1 MTYQY
6 SFQDCLARS
15 ERITWR
21 VEDLIGGDKTLDF
34 TKPFMPESFARVAP
48 LEFLNADEKRTLNQ
62 IRGHTYLAM
71 FGLIEEF
78 ILPFVMDHA
87 GPLIV
92 KPMMAGDDYKAR
104 AYLEFAAEEAKHI
117 HLFRRF
123 RDEFARGFGA
133 RCEVIGPPEAVGK
146 FVLAK
151 PALSVSL
158 LVLMIEW
165 MTQRHFMDSMKDDQS
180 TDPQFKSL
188 LLHHWMEEYQHAQ
201 LDALMTLAIAEKL
214 SPADINA
221 GIDGFF
227 ELGAFFDQ
235 GLKQQTAFDLD
246 ALEHAIGRTL
256 GGAEREHF
264 LVQQHQANRWTY
276 LGSGLTHPRFIHV
289 VEQIA
294 PGRKADFEAAAP
306 VFS

>member
-48 LEFLNADEKRTLNQ
+48 LEFLSADEKRTLNQ

-123 RDEFARGFGA
+123 RDEFAKGFGA

-188 LLHHWMEEYQHAQ
+188 LLHHWMEEHQHAQ

-246 ALEHAIGRTL
+246 AMERAIGRTL

-276 LGSGLTHPRFIHV
+276 LGSGLTHPRFIDV

>member
-6 SFQDCLARS
+6 SFKDCLARA

-34 TKPFMPESFARVAP
+34 SKPFMPESFARVAE
-48 LEFLNADEKRTLNQ
+48 LDFLAADEKRTLNQ
-62 IRGHTYLAM
+62 IRGNTYLAM

-123 RDEFARGFGA
+123 REEFANGFGT
-133 RCEVIGPPEAVGK
+133 RCDVIGPPEEVGK

-151 PALSVSL
+151 PALSISL

-165 MTQRHFMDSMKDDQS
+165 MSQRHFMDSVKDDQ
-180 TDPQFKSL
+180 TLDPQFKSL
-188 LLHHWMEEYQHAQ
+188 LLHHWMEEHQHAQ

-214 SPADINA
+214 SPAEIEA
-221 GIDGFF
+221 GVNGFF
-227 ELGAFFDQ
+227 ELGAFFDN

-246 ALEHAIGRTL
+246 AMERATGRTL
-256 GGAEREHF
+256 GEAERARF
-264 LVQQHQANRWTY
+264 LPQQHQANRWTY
-276 LGSGLTHPRFIHV
+276 LGSGLMHPRFIDV
-289 VEQIA
+289 VAQIA
-294 PGRKADFEAAAP
+294 PGRLGDFEAAAAA
-306 VFS
+306 FS

>member
-6 SFQDCLARS
+6 SFKDCLARA

-34 TKPFMPESFARVAP
+34 QRPFMPESFARTAE
-48 LEFLNADEKRTLNQ
+48 LDFLTASEQRTLNQ

-117 HLFRRF
+117 HLFRTF
-123 RDEFARGFGA
+123 REEFAKGFGVK
-133 RCEVIGPPEAVGK
+133 CDVIGPAEAVGQ
-146 FVLAK
+146 FVLSK

-165 MTQRHFMDSMKDDQS
+165 MTQKHFMDSMKDDQ
-180 TDPQFKSL
+180 TLDPQFKGL
-188 LLHHWMEEYQHAQ
+188 LLHHWMEEHQHAQ

-214 SPADINA
+214 DADAIKA
-221 GIDGFF
+221 GFDGFW
-227 ELGAFFDQ
+227 ELGTFFDE

-246 ALEHAIGRTL
+246 ALERATGRKL
-256 GGAEREHF
+256 SDAERERF
-264 LVQQHQANRWTY
+264 LAQQHQANRWTY
-276 LGSGLTHPRFIHV
+276 LGSGLTHPRFLEV
-289 VEQIA
+289 VDQIA
-294 PGRKADFEAAAP
+294 PARRAEFEAAAP

>member
-6 SFQDCLARS
+6 SFKDCLARA

-34 TKPFMPESFARVAP
+34 SKPFMPESFARTAA
-48 LEFLNADEKRTLNQ
+48 LDFLNADEKRTLNQ

-92 KPMMAGDDYKAR
+92 KPMMAGDDYQAR

-123 RDEFARGFGA
+123 REEFAKAFPV
-133 RCEVIGPPEAVGK
+133 RCDVIGPPEAVGK

-151 PALSVSL
+151 PALSISL

-180 TDPQFKSL
+180 MDPQFKSL
-188 LLHHWMEEYQHAQ
+188 LLHHWMEEHQHAQ

-214 SPADINA
+214 SPEEINA
-221 GIDGFF
+221 GVDGFW
-227 ELGAFFDQ
+227 ELGTFFDD

-246 ALEHAIGRTL
+246 ALERAVGRTL
-256 GGAEREHF
+256 SEADRARF
-264 LVQQHQANRWTY
+264 LEQQHQANRWTY
-276 LGSGLTHPRFIHV
+276 LGSGLTHPRFMDVI
-289 VEQIA
+289 EQIA
-294 PGRKADFEAAAP
+294 PGRKADFEGAAP

>member
-6 SFQDCLARS
+6 SFKDCLARA

-34 TKPFMPESFARVAP
+34 SRPFMPESFARTAE
-48 LEFLNADEKRTLNQ
+48 LGFLSNEEKRTLNQ

-78 ILPFVMDHA
+78 ILPFVLDHA
-87 GPLIV
+87 QPLIV
-92 KPMMAGDDYKAR
+92 KPMAAGDDYQAR
-104 AYLEFAAEEAKHI
+104 AYLEFASEEAKHI

-123 RDEFARGFGA
+123 REEFLKGFGT
-133 RCEVIGPPEAVGK
+133 RCDVIGPPEAVGK
-146 FVLAK
+146 VVLAK
-151 PALSVSL
+151 PALSISL

-180 TDPQFKSL
+180 LDPQFKSL
-188 LLHHWMEEYQHAQ
+188 LLHHWMEEHQHAQ
-201 LDALMTLAIAEKL
+201 LDALMTLAIAEK
-214 SPADINA
+214 SSAAEIDA
-221 GIDGFF
+221 GVDGFF
-227 ELGAFFDQ
+227 ELGAFFDE

-246 ALEHAIGRTL
+246 ALERTIGRKL
-256 GGAEREHF
+256 GGADRERF
-264 LVQQHQANRWTY
+264 LAQQHQANRWTY
-276 LGSGLTHPRFIHV
+276 LGSGLIHPRFMDV
-289 VEQIA
+289 VAQIA
-294 PGRKADFEAAAP
+294 PNRRADFEAAAP